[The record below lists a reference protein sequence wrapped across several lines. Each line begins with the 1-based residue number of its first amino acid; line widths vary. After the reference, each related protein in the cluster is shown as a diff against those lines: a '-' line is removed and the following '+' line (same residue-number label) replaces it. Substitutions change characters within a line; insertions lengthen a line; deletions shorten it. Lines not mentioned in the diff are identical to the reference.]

1 MALSGL
7 LGVVAAAVS
16 ARKRRKPPGRRLF
29 VHGRRPVHY
38 EMMMIAP
45 VRRAG
50 PQATVVEVALT
61 NAIEPCSRRDRQPA
75 MSNRRSNTP

>member
-7 LGVVAAAVS
+7 LGVVARCGLGPETTKAA
-16 ARKRRKPPGRRLF
+16 RRRLV